1 MLKEFKEFAL
11 KGNVLDLAV
20 AFILGAS
27 FGKIVTS
34 LVNDVIM
41 PPIGLLLGKIDFSS
55 MFLDLTGKNL
65 TSLKAAKDAGAA
77 VIAYGQFINT
87 VIQFLIVAFV
97 LFLIVKWM
105 NKMKRKEEKPAPA
118 APAAKECPFCFSQIP
133 IKATRCPNCTSEL
146 VATAV

>member
-77 VIAYGQFINT
+77 VIAYGQFINI
-87 VIQFLIVAFV
+87 VIEFLIVAFV

-118 APAAKECPFCFSQIP
+118 APAAKECPFCFSQIS

>member
-77 VIAYGQFINT
+77 VIAYGQFINI
-87 VIQFLIVAFV
+87 VIEFLIVAFV